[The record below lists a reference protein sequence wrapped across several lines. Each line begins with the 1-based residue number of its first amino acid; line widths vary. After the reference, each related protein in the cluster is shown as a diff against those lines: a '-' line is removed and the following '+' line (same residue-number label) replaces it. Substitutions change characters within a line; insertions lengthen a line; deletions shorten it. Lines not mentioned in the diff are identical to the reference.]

1 MSRLIA
7 TARLGSIRLGAI
19 RLGAIR
25 FGAIRL
31 AAIPLAAILL
41 AGTAHAATFK
51 WANDGDM
58 RAMDPYTF
66 NETVQNTFLENIYEP
81 LVRHNKKLDIEPAL
95 ATAWE
100 QTGPT
105 TWRFHLRQGVKW
117 QDGTPF
123 TAADVLFTFK
133 RATSKTS
140 QLITNVASVRDIRK
154 VDDFTVD
161 VETKGPDPILP
172 AEIQGMPIMS
182 EAWCVKN
189 NSAENVI
196 IGAGENFALRNA
208 MGTGPYRLGIRE
220 PDRRSTLDRNP
231 DWWDKPEGNVDHV
244 EYNVI
249 SNAATRVAALLSG
262 EMDLIYT
269 VPTQDIPRIEKTP
282 GLKLIQGP
290 ELRTIFIGMDQV
302 RDELLYSSVKGKN
315 PFKDVRVREA
325 FALAIDEPA
334 IAQRVMRGQA
344 RPTWLMYGPGVNGF
358 DAGLNVRPA
367 VDLAKA
373 KTLLADAGY
382 PEGFQ
387 ITLDCSNDRYV
398 NDEAICTSIGAMLAR
413 IGIKVD
419 VFARTKVKFFTDANY
434 PNYKT
439 SFYMLGWTPSTY
451 DAHNVFTNLIHSRG
465 PGIGL
470 NNNEGYS
477 NPKVD
482 ALIDEIGIE
491 LDKTRRLSKI
501 NEASK
506 LVQSDF
512 GYIPLHQQTI
522 VWAARQNIELT
533 QPADN
538 TIPMRWVTVK

>member
-1 MSRLIA
+1 M
-7 TARLGSIRLGAI
+7 ARFAC
-19 RLGAIR
+19 A
-25 FGAIRL
+25 AACL
-31 AAIPLAAILL
+31 AAALMS
-41 AGTAHAATFK
+41 GTAHAATFK

-81 LVRHNKKLDIEPAL
+81 LVRHNRKLETEPAL

-105 TWRFHLRQGVKW
+105 VWRFHLRQGVKW
-117 QDGTPF
+117 QDGSPF

-133 RATSKTS
+133 RATGKNS
-140 QLITNVASVRDIRK
+140 QLITNVVSIKEVRK

-172 AEIQGMPIMS
+172 SEIFGMPIMS
-182 EAWCVKN
+182 EAWCTKN
-189 NSAENVI
+189 NATENVI

-208 MGTGPYRLGIRE
+208 MGTGPYRLTGRE
-220 PDRRSTLDRNP
+220 PDRRSTLDRNTG
-231 DWWDKPEGNVDHV
+231 WWDKPDGNVDHV

-249 SNAATRVAALLSG
+249 GNAATRVAALLSG

-290 ELRTIFIGMDQV
+290 ELRTIFVGMDQT

-315 PFKDVRVREA
+315 PFKDIRVRQA
-325 FALAIDEPA
+325 FALAIDENA

-344 RPTWLMYGPGVNGF
+344 RPTWLMYGPGINGF
-358 DAGLNVRPA
+358 DPAYNVRPA
-367 VDLAKA
+367 VDIAKA
-373 KTLLADAGY
+373 KQLLADAGY
-382 PEGFQ
+382 PQGFEV
-387 ITLDCSNDRYV
+387 TLDCSNDRYV
-398 NDEAICTSIGAMLAR
+398 NDEAICSAIGAMMAR
-413 IGIKVD
+413 VGVKVD
-419 VFARTKVKFFTDANY
+419 VYARTKVKYFTDVNY
-434 PNYKT
+434 PIYKT

-451 DAHNVFTNLIHSRG
+451 DAQNAFTNLLHSRG

-470 NNNEGYS
+470 NNVAGYS
-477 NPKVD
+477 NALVD
-482 ALIDEIGIE
+482 KLTDEMTTE
-491 LDKTRRLSKI
+491 LDPAKRQAEI
-501 NEASK
+501 NQAAK
-506 LVQSDF
+506 QVQDDF

-522 VWAARQNIELT
+522 VWASKQNIDVT
-533 QPADN
+533 QPPDD

>member
-1 MSRLIA
+1 MPWSV
-7 TARLGSIRLGAI
+7 GP
-19 RLGAIR
+19 
-25 FGAIRL
+25 
-31 AAIPLAAILL
+31 AACLSVFLL
-41 AGTAHAATFK
+41 TGTAEAATFK

-81 LVRHNKKLDIEPAL
+81 LVRHNKQLEIEPAL
-95 ATAWE
+95 ATKWE
-100 QTGPT
+100 QTSPT
-105 TWRFHLRQGVKW
+105 VWRFHLRPGVKW
-117 QDGTPF
+117 QDGSPF
-123 TAADVLFTFK
+123 RAEDVLFTFK

-140 QLITNVASVRDIRK
+140 QLITNVAAVKDIRK
-154 VDDFTVD
+154 VDDLTID

-182 EAWCVKN
+182 EAWCLKN
-189 NSAENVI
+189 DSAENVV

-208 MGTGPYRLGIRE
+208 MGTGPFRLTGRE
-220 PDRRSTLDRNP
+220 PDRRSILDRNA
-231 DWWDKPEGNVDHV
+231 DWWDKPDGNVDHV

-290 ELRTIFIGMDQV
+290 ELRTIFVGMNQI

-315 PFKDVRVREA
+315 PFKDVRVRQA

-358 DAGLNVRPA
+358 DPALNQRPA
-367 VDLAKA
+367 VDLVKS
-373 KTLLADAGY
+373 KQLLADAAY
-382 PEGFQ
+382 PNGFE

-398 NDEAICTSIGAMLAR
+398 NDEAICVAIGAMMAR
-413 IGIKVD
+413 VGVKVD
-419 VFARTKVKFFTDANY
+419 VFARTKVKYFTDVNY
-434 PNYKT
+434 PNYKS

-451 DAHNVFTNLIHSRG
+451 DAQNAFANLIHSRG

-470 NNNEGYS
+470 NNVAGYI
-477 NPKVD
+477 NPRVD
-482 ALIDEIGIE
+482 KLTEDMATE
-491 LDKTRRLSKI
+491 LDANKRQAEI

-506 LVQSDF
+506 LVQADF
-512 GYIPLHQQTI
+512 GYIPLHRQTI
-522 VWAARQNIELT
+522 VWAARDTVDVNQS
-533 QPADN
+533 ADN